1 MNRQNVLNFT
11 RTFNSVH
18 NLTATAVQ
26 EYTHSETEYMDGSVY
41 ELSDPFFSEHIISN
55 TFGQK
60 DVGGWK
66 SENGLASYMFRANY
80 NYDSK
85 YYIGAS
91 IRYDGLSKLPKDTRW
106 GTFWGLPPLG
116 ACLARNSGQKH
127 LSTNGS
133 TTSACV
139 PAMRQSVTLL

>member
-1 MNRQNVLNFT
+1 
-11 RTFNSVH
+11 
-18 NLTATAVQ
+18 
-26 EYTHSETEYMDGSVY
+26 MDGSVY

-106 GTFWGLPPLG
+106 GTFWG
-116 ACLARNSGQKH
+116 ASAAWR
-127 LSTNGS
+127 LSREKFWTEAPVNEWEPKLLSLKS
-133 TTSACV
+133 TLWK
-139 PAMRQSVTLL
+139 ML